1 MSGVTQDRWA
11 AWFLHRRH
19 GGDPEELRRTLEYLA
34 PIRDRV
40 IAGAQLTEGETILDV
55 GCGDGLIAFRA
66 AEVVGTSGTVIF
78 SDISAEL
85 LDRCRMLADE
95 VELADR
101 CQYVRAA
108 ARDLGPIENASID
121 AVTMRSV
128 LIYEQDK
135 SAAFAEAHRVLRPGG
150 RLSLFE
156 PINRFVI
163 PSRRDGSWVLTC
175 DRSLSWRRRSA
186 PYTRRSNLRTQTHWS
201 TSTSATSSTSR
212 KRPDLPKSTYSST
225 STSGS
230 ASRWR
235 GRLFLNRA
243 GNPRIPTLREAMTQ
257 ALTLE
262 EADHLSTRLRPQ
274 IEAGTAQD
282 SLAVAYLGASRSTE
296 QP

>member
-40 IAGAQLTEGETILDV
+40 IAGAQLTEGDTILDV

-66 AEVVGTSGTVIF
+66 AEVVGTSGMVIF

-95 VELADR
+95 VEFADR

-156 PINRFVI
+156 PINRFGYPEPPGRFMGADVRPVVELAAKVRAVYETI
-163 PSRRDGSWVLTC
+163 QPSNSDPMVNFDERDLIHLAQEAGFAEIHLQLYV
-175 DRSLSWRRRSA
+175 DIG
-186 PYTRRSNLRTQTHWS
+186 Q
-201 TSTSATSSTSR
+201 R
-212 KRPDLPKSTYSST
+212 KPMAWET
-225 STSGS
+225 
-230 ASRWR
+230 
-235 GRLFLNRA
+235 FLNRA

-274 IEAGTAQD
+274 IEAGTARD
-282 SLAVAYLGASRSTE
+282 SLAVAYLSASRSTE